1 MFNSTVERRFRLFVL
16 SLMAVVSVGGTA
28 AAQTAPAQTAAPQ
41 SAAPQSVDAQGVAVP
56 GDPTVDLVLVAGRS
70 MRVALDHRTAIH
82 HVGQTVTGTLM
93 EPVYVYDRIVLPVGC
108 KLTGH
113 IDSIENPSKK
123 KRTLAYANGDF
134 SPHPQAVLK
143 FDSIEDLNG
152 HTIRLDTT
160 VKGGMLRAKPQ
171 TAKNS
176 KSEADGKSDADG
188 KGDAEGKGDA
198 DGEQKTSRVDQAK
211 EAMSAQAHQALALLK
226 DPGKKER
233 LEAFAINELPYHPQ
247 YLDKG
252 MVYDVLLVEPVN
264 FGQVEPAALA
274 PPGTLPAPDSVLKAK
289 FATTITSAKTER
301 GAPIEAVLTQP
312 VFSAQHQLI
321 LPEGAKLTGEVTQAK
336 QARHWH
342 HNGQLRVLFES
353 VQAPAQQAS
362 EPLRAQLYSVDAASK
377 SGVTVDEEGGTTIAN
392 SKTRFVAP
400 ALSVLALRGSTH
412 QDHEMDIDPG
422 ETPHMVAHGNP
433 GAKAVG
439 GMFGFS
445 GIGAIASQFYRPLAI
460 GLSFYG
466 ASKTVY
472 RNVIAKGSEVTF
484 NADTPIQVRLAPGPS
499 PAKKPDTPPAKK

>member
-1 MFNSTVERRFRLFVL
+1 MFKLTRERRVRLFVL
-16 SLMAVVSVGGTA
+16 SLMAVVWVAGSA
-28 AAQTAPAQTAAPQ
+28 AAQ
-41 SAAPQSVDAQGVAVP
+41 SAALQNARTQSVDELSVDALSVDVP

-70 MRVALDHRTAIH
+70 MRVALDHRLAIH
-82 HVGQTVTGTLM
+82 HVGQTVTGTLV

-108 KLTGH
+108 TLTGH

-123 KRTLAYANGDF
+123 KRTIAYAGGDF
-134 SPHPQAVLK
+134 SPHPQAILT
-143 FDSIEDLNG
+143 FDSIKDLDG
-152 HTIRLDTT
+152 RTIPIVTT

-171 TAKNS
+171 TARN
-176 KSEADGKSDADG
+176 
-188 KGDAEGKGDA
+188 GKGDA
-198 DGEQKTSRVDQAK
+198 DGEEKTSHVQQAR

-226 DPGKKER
+226 DPGRKER

-247 YLDKG
+247 YLDRG
-252 MVYDVLLVEPVN
+252 MVYDVQLVEPVD
-264 FGQVEPAALA
+264 FGRVDPTPPA
-274 PPGTLPAPDSVLKAK
+274 PRGTLPAPDSVLKAK

-321 LPEGAKLTGEVTQAK
+321 LPEGTKLTGEVTQAR
-336 QARHWH
+336 QARLWH

-353 VQAPAQQAS
+353 TQAPVQLASRAPAQQES
-362 EPLRAQLYSVDAASK
+362 EPLRASLYSVDAAAG

-392 SKTRFVAP
+392 SKKRFIAP
-400 ALSVLALRGSTH
+400 ALSVLALRGSAH
-412 QDHEMDIDPG
+412 QEHEMDIDPG
-422 ETPHMVAHGNP
+422 ETPHMVAQGNP

-445 GIGAIASQFYRPLAI
+445 GIGAVVSQFYRPLAI

-484 NADTPIQVRLAPGPS
+484 NADTPIQVRLAPGAS
-499 PAKKPDTPPAKK
+499 PDKNAPPNKK